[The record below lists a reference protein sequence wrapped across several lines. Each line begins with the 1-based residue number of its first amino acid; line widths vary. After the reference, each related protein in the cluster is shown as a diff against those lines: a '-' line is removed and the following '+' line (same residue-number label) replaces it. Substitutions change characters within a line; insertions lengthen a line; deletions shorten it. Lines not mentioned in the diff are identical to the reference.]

1 MEELASA
8 PEAATTTAQGD
19 MVPVSESSDHYIKR
33 VVRVRKQRQELFG
46 WRLSPIDKAL
56 YVIAIDETVNYA
68 PSAAF
73 RSGIKFGDRIT
84 HVAGNSV
91 SYKSDLY
98 AMMTELKDSV
108 EVWPVHAGPR
118 CTTASRVL
126 LASEGLHAFHTPTG
140 ASRLDR
146 DSAFYCTFL
155 RLEYPDLG

>member
-56 YVIAIDETVNYA
+56 YVIAIDETVDYA

-84 HVAGNSV
+84 HVAGNAV

-108 EVWPVHAGPR
+108 EVWPFHAGPR
-118 CTTASRVL
+118 CTTASLML
-126 LASEGLHAFHTPTG
+126 LAKAYRSSTQPTG

-146 DSAFYCTFL
+146 DPAFYCTFL
-155 RLEYPDLG
+155 RLKYPDLG